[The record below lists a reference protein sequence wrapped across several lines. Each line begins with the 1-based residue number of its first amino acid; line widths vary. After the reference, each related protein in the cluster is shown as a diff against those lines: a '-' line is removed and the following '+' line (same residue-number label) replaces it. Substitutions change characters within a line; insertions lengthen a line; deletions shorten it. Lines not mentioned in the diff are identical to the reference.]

1 MEARSSEGEV
11 SIGPSVDVRPQP
23 ELSLNEQVF
32 GQVNPA
38 LGSLLFI
45 LIMQSYLPSCCLCL
59 EQQSLQV
66 VRKK

>member
-1 MEARSSEGEV
+1 MDWEPTATGIQWVEARSSEGDV

-38 LGSLLFI
+38 LGSL
-45 LIMQSYLPSCCLCL
+45 
-59 EQQSLQV
+59 
-66 VRKK
+66 